1 MIRQVA
7 SILKRKYF
15 ELLRTRGCGWPVPA
29 AVWDNQYQSGQWNY
43 LRSAEELGHYMVIA
57 GYTFLTGPLDRRPSI
72 LDAGCGSG
80 RLLAVFKGFGF
91 ASYTGVD
98 CSAEAL
104 RQAAIVPVD
113 NTRFV
118 VADLESWEPDREQR
132 YDVIIFNES
141 LYYLRRP
148 TRVLRRFGDWLAP
161 GGMLIVSMYRH
172 GNQEQEVIWQNALE
186 HFSLIGSTT
195 VVNGQGHTWDIRAL
209 VPK

>member
-1 MIRQVA
+1 MLRQVI
-7 SILKRKYF
+7 SILKRKHS
-15 ELLRTRGCGWPVPA
+15 ELLWTQGYGWPVPA
-29 AVWDNQYQSGQWNY
+29 AVWDDQYQSGQWDF
-43 LRSAEELGHYMVIA
+43 LHSAEELGHYMVIA

-80 RLLAVFKGFGF
+80 RLLAVFKGLGF
-91 ASYTGVD
+91 ASYTGLD

-104 RQAAIVPVD
+104 RQAAVIPVD

-118 VADLESWEPDREQR
+118 VADLEAWEPDQEQR

-148 TRVLRRFGDWLAP
+148 TKVLQRFGGWVVP

-172 GNQEQEVIWQNALE
+172 SNVEVIWQNVLE
-186 HFSLIGSTT
+186 HFSTLGFTT
-195 VVNGQGHTWDIRAL
+195 VINGQGHTWDIRAL